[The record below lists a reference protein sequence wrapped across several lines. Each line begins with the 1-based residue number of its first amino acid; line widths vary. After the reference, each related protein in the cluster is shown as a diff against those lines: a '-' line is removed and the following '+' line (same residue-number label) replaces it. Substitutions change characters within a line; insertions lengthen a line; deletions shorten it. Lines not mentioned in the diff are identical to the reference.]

1 MKLKRYL
8 IISPTMKFIDL
19 ILQNSQIR
27 EAKLYGP
34 SKKAAERP
42 ETGIT
47 IQNPSAFHVIKDC
60 ATLANKYLPHFVFG
74 HYANP
79 FEVLKGKFTKND
91 ITEFIG
97 EANSDIVMFQ
107 LLTLILDKINKG
119 TSSTLP
125 IALDPKAIATSS
137 ADPYGEYESYQPT
150 TISNSAQDPVS
161 LLCTAFGVNV

>member
-1 MKLKRYL
+1 
-8 IISPTMKFIDL
+8 MKFIDL
-19 ILQNSQIR
+19 ILQNSQIK

-60 ATLANKYLPHFVFG
+60 ATLATKYLPHFVFG

-79 FEVLKGKFTKND
+79 FEVLKGKFTRND
-91 ITEFIG
+91 IAEFIS

-119 TSSTLP
+119 TTYTSST
-125 IALDPKAIATSS
+125 ALDPKTITSSS

-150 TISNSAQDPVS
+150 VASNTVQDPTT
-161 LLCTAFGVNV
+161 LLCTAFGVSV